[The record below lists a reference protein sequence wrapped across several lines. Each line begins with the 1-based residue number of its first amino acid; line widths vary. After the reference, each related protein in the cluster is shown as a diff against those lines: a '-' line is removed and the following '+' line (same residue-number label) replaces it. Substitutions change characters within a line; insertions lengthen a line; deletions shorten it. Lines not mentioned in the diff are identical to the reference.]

1 VSVWSKTRNTQKKI
15 FQQSGRYNDLIPYG
29 SLDIKQN
36 AREAGVDNFLIKPIN
51 QSVLLDAVVNHFY
64 SHSNNLKSNQ
74 INHQNLNLQ
83 NMRGASVL
91 LVEDNLLNQQVAC
104 ELVG

>member
-1 VSVWSKTRNTQKKI
+1 
-15 FQQSGRYNDLIPYG
+15 
-29 SLDIKQN
+29 
-36 AREAGVDNFLIKPIN
+36 
-51 QSVLLDAVVNHFY
+51 LLDAVVNHFY

-83 NMRGASVL
+83 NMRGVSVL